1 MIPAETAL
9 TAETAEEPAE
19 EPAAAEIEEPKPTPA
34 VPAKESNF
42 DGVTRLMEQYLRDRA
57 ETGTSQDT
65 Q

>member
-9 TAETAEEPAE
+9 TAETAEEPA
-19 EPAAAEIEEPKPTPA
+19 AAQVEEPKPTPA
-34 VPAKESNF
+34 VPAKGSNF